1 MIRSNEQKL
10 VDICFQLA
18 LTMRSNR
25 KYFKKLTIE
34 ETAEWVARQ
43 LKECGFPTTPMG
55 MSWGVLDSSLNNPPS
70 RNETEIKII
79 EANRPE

>member
-18 LTMRSNR
+18 LTMRKHNEH
-25 KYFKKLTIE
+25 FNKLTIE
-34 ETAEWVARQ
+34 ETAEWVAKQ
-43 LKECGFPTTPMG
+43 LNDCGFPTTPMG
-55 MSWGVLDSSLNNPPS
+55 MSWGVLDSSLNKQS
-70 RNETEIKII
+70 QRNLSCISIV